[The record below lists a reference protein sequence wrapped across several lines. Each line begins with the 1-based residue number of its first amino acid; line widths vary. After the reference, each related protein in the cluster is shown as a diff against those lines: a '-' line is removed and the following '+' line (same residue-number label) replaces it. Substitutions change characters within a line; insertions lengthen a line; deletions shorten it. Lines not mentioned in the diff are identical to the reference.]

1 MLDLAGTRSF
11 PCWLATK
18 EVCLAT
24 DHLTDNL
31 KLKFWEVN
39 KASRKYYQTSM
50 HIKGRSLVFVIVS
63 LVIYYIGLF
72 VINLPL
78 LLVQNSAQLSG
89 FISVT
94 AAVSLGFVAMLSS
107 QLVSTLWVEEF
118 VAACSQ
124 LGRQQLASPAETDV
138 MLERYEKLRASAG
151 TLLLIMFS
159 SIQLIIIFSVFNILP
174 GTQNVPILF
183 FLLHK
188 VFTIFSLI
196 D

>member
-1 MLDLAGTRSF
+1 
-11 PCWLATK
+11 
-18 EVCLAT
+18 
-24 DHLTDNL
+24 
-31 KLKFWEVN
+31 
-39 KASRKYYQTSM
+39 
-50 HIKGRSLVFVIVS
+50 
-63 LVIYYIGLF
+63 
-72 VINLPL
+72 
-78 LLVQNSAQLSG
+78 
-89 FISVT
+89 
-94 AAVSLGFVAMLSS
+94 MLSS

-174 GTQNVPILF
+174 GTQNVPILI

-188 VFTIFSLI
+188 VFTYLV
-196 D
+196 